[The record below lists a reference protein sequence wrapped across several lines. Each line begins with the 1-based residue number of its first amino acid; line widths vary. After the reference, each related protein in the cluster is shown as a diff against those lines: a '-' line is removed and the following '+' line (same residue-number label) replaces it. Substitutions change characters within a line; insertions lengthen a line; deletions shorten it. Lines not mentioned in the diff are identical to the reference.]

1 METSV
6 EPFRLLDR
14 SGRSLTWVKI
24 NDKKFSTSRAAYDS
38 DECRIVMCPR
48 INGDGGSPDIITR
61 PCHSNEG
68 IFFRLKDEVHEW
80 LTVIGMGCRYQF
92 EFRYANGSME
102 PGWHVGF
109 LESDNDKA
117 ALFKLAW
124 PAI

>member
-1 METSV
+1 MEVSV
-6 EPFRLLDR
+6 QPFRLLDP

-24 NDKKFSTSRAAYDS
+24 NSQEFSSSRTKYDS
-38 DECRIVMCPR
+38 EDCRIVMCPR
-48 INGDGGSPDIITR
+48 ERPSSPPDIVTR
-61 PCHSNEG
+61 PCHSDNG
-68 IFFRLKDEVHEW
+68 NVFRLKDEIHQW
-80 LTVIGMGCRYQF
+80 LADINMERRYQF